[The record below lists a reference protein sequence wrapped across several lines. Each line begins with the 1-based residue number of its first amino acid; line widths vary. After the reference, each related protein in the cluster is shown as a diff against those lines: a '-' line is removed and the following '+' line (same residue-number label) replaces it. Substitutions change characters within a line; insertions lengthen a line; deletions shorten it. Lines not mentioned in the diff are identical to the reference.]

1 MSRNSLNVLADK
13 LAEKSGLS
21 QIESELFIR
30 KMFDVCHQG
39 LDADKMVKMR
49 WLGTFK
55 VTSVKDR
62 ESVDVNTGERI
73 LIEGRDKISFTP
85 DNILK
90 EIVNKPF
97 AQFETVVVNEG
108 VDFDSI
114 DKKYEDSLED
124 EEQEREQDVIR
135 PAVDV
140 VEPLLPE
147 NAFSTESTVSGV
159 IDFLDIP
166 ETPSLDAPETPS
178 EDSNVV
184 VIGEETA
191 EISEET
197 AEISEEK
204 ESEVD
209 TSVQESEKVMEETM
223 ESCAETVESH
233 AETVESHAE
242 TSNDLPVSDSLEEPK
257 EEVVATVSD
266 NIRKDISDDEAG
278 SDDEVDSDDEADSA
292 DESASDD
299 ESDSADE
306 SDSDDESDSAD
317 ESDSDDEE
325 EIRRRHFIIPKYMV
339 IVASIT
345 LLLLIGGFGWFAFNY
360 GQMAAQRD
368 HLATQLAQYKKGKE
382 SGMKLAKVQSQ
393 EQILQQKARQDSL
406 RMAQASEAIKAAE
419 KADSLKTIAAEKEMS
434 EKKQKSDHILLA
446 ENKKVSEKVVA
457 EKKMAEQK
465 KLDKAAEPAKV
476 TPGKYDSDPRVR
488 TGAYRIVGVD
498 QIVTVGDHQTLTTLS
513 KRYLGPGMEC
523 YIEALN
529 GTSTIKSGQ
538 KIKIPKLELKK
549 KKAK

>member
-1 MSRNSLNVLADK
+1 MSKNSLNVLAEK

-39 LDADKMVKMR
+39 LAADKMVKMR

-73 LIEGRDKISFTP
+73 IIEGRDKISFTP

-124 EEQEREQDVIR
+124 EEQEREQEVIK

-147 NAFSTESTVSGV
+147 NSFSTESTASGV

-166 ETPSLDAPETPS
+166 ETPSE
-178 EDSNVV
+178 ESNVV

-191 EISEET
+191 EISEE
-197 AEISEEK
+197 K
-204 ESEVD
+204 ESVLD

-223 ESCAETVESH
+223 DSCAETVESH
-233 AETVESHAE
+233 GE
-242 TSNDLPVSDSLEEPK
+242 TSNELPVSDSLEEPK
-257 EEVVATVSD
+257 EEFAANVSD
-266 NIRKDISDDEAG
+266 NSRKDISDNEA
-278 SDDEVDSDDEADSA
+278 ESDDEA
-292 DESASDD
+292 
-299 ESDSADE
+299 
-306 SDSDDESDSAD
+306 
-317 ESDSDDEE
+317 

-368 HLATQLAQYKKGKE
+368 HLALQLAQYKEGKE
-382 SGMKLAKVQSQ
+382 SVMKFAKVKSQ

-406 RMAQASEAIKAAE
+406 RMAQASEAVKAAE
-419 KADSLKTIAAEKEMS
+419 KADSLKTIAAEKAMS
-434 EKKQKSDHILLA
+434 EKNQKSDHIQLA
-446 ENKKVSEKVVA
+446 DNKKVSEKVVA
-457 EKKMAEQK
+457 DKKMADQK
-465 KLDKAAEPAKV
+465 KLDKAAEHAKV
-476 TPGKYDSDPRVR
+476 TSGKYDSDPRVR

-498 QIVTVGDHQTLTTLS
+498 QIVTVGDHQTLSSLS

-529 GTSTIKSGQ
+529 GNSTIKSGQ

>member
-1 MSRNSLNVLADK
+1 MSKNSLNVLADK

-39 LDADKMVKMR
+39 LAADKMVKMR

-73 LIEGRDKISFTP
+73 IIEGRDKISFTP

-124 EEQEREQDVIR
+124 EEQEESLEKPKPIIE
-135 PAVDV
+135 V
-140 VEPLLPE
+140 VEPAETPLPDVVSE
-147 NAFSTESTVSGV
+147 ETTQAEAVSSSEPTTSGV

-166 ETPSLDAPETPS
+166 ENPS
-178 EDSNVV
+178 EDSSVV
-184 VIGEETA
+184 VVGEDSTIEPQTTV
-191 EISEET
+191 SQ
-197 AEISEEK
+197 
-204 ESEVD
+204 EV
-209 TSVQESEKVMEETM
+209 
-223 ESCAETVESH
+223 
-233 AETVESHAE
+233 
-242 TSNDLPVSDSLEEPK
+242 PSLEEPSQDEPK
-257 EEVVATVSD
+257 EEIPSTA
-266 NIRKDISDDEAG
+266 SDDIQSDSREGDSESEVQPDGEA
-278 SDDEVDSDDEADSA
+278 DDEVEAGDEV
-292 DESASDD
+292 
-299 ESDSADE
+299 
-306 SDSDDESDSAD
+306 
-317 ESDSDDEE
+317 
-325 EIRRRHFIIPKYMV
+325 EIRRRHFIIPKYVV
-339 IVASIT
+339 IIASFT
-345 LLLLIGGFGWFAFNY
+345 LLLLIGGLGWFAFNY

-368 HLATQLAQYKKGKE
+368 HLELQLAQYKTDKNVV
-382 SGMKLAKVQSQ
+382 AKPANVKSQ
-393 EQILQQKARQDSL
+393 EQLLQEKARQDSL
-406 RMAQASEAIKAAE
+406 RMAKANEAVKAAE
-419 KADSLKTIAAEKEMS
+419 RADSIKSAAVDKEMS
-434 EKKQKSDHILLA
+434 VKDLKADEKSAELKKKSVTDKKQDKVA
-446 ENKKVSEKVVA
+446 EHVKVVS
-457 EKKMAEQK
+457 
-465 KLDKAAEPAKV
+465 D
-476 TPGKYDSDPRVR
+476 KYDSDPRVR

-498 QIVTVGDHQTLTTLS
+498 QVVTVGEHQTITSLS

-538 KIKIPKLELKK
+538 KVKIPKLELKR